1 MSREGFWLRLLN
13 SYLTG
18 AAECP
23 GACTEIPLKSQVE
36 ELAEAFVGARSLG
49 QIKRMGLRLGA
60 RRGWN
65 KQHLRLDEPVP
76 LGRGFEQGGA
86 RASSTHQAA
95 SADPRRELAPEGLRM
110 AGPFNSRPLP
120 HTFPRC

>member
-1 MSREGFWLRLLN
+1 MPRCLHRDP
-13 SYLTG
+13 
-18 AAECP
+18 A
-23 GACTEIPLKSQVE
+23 QVE

-49 QIKRMGLRLGA
+49 QIKRVGLRLGA